1 MEYWMKK
8 IALVLFIAL
17 SSISIDA
24 AIALSD
30 QSLDSIDLTNIDI
43 RASRSLSGFAAAE
56 MNYDFVEINENENV
70 EEYKIEAK
78 HDIGAN

>member
-1 MEYWMKK
+1 MKK

-17 SSISIDA
+17 SSISVDA

-30 QSLDSIDLTNIDI
+30 QALDNIDLTSVDI
-43 RASRSLSGFAAAE
+43 KASRSLSGFAAAE

-70 EEYKIEAK
+70 EENKIEAK
-78 HDIGAN
+78 NDVGAN